1 MRTNIKYSIYDLL
14 FSILSAITSVIGFVV
29 LLANKNWFAVF
40 WGVLLCG
47 ALFWLLRS
55 IQNIQ
60 WFDIKD
66 GHITVYSPFG
76 VVKSEKLSQIKKI
89 VKTRAVIFGFK
100 GMTIRREHIV
110 LCLIKSIKM
119 ADIEDAYNRK
129 KKKYVIIPYTAET
142 ERIIQTEYQKYCD
155 KEPI

>member
-1 MRTNIKYSIYDLL
+1 MKINIKYSIYDLL
-14 FSILSAITSVIGFVV
+14 FSIVSVIISSIGFFV
-29 LLANKNWFAVF
+29 LIGQSWFFVF
-40 WGVLLCG
+40 YGVLLCG

-76 VVKSEKLSQIKKI
+76 VVKSAKLSQIKKI
-89 VKTRAVIFGFK
+89 VKTRAVVFGFK

-129 KKKYVIIPYTAET
+129 KKKYIIIPYTAET
-142 ERIIQTEYQKYCD
+142 EHMIQTEYQKYFD
-155 KEPI
+155 NKPI